1 MRAKDLQKILPV
13 GVSDNKLQLNNV
25 VEFVYDLPIIIYLL
39 VGSKAPHEILPTRT
53 LETFSEKALEKL
65 FQAVAAVREWEM
77 QNTSRALPRRTL
89 LHVSAHKELWS
100 SSRTTTTTT
109 VHATATA
116 TTHCGMCRTSS
127 CSSPNSPYGI
137 CDRAC

>member
-53 LETFSEKALEKL
+53 PERFSEKALEKI
-65 FQAVAAVREWEM
+65 FQAVASVREWEM
-77 QNTSRALPRRTL
+77 QNTSRALP
-89 LHVSAHKELWS
+89 V
-100 SSRTTTTTT
+100 
-109 VHATATA
+109 
-116 TTHCGMCRTSS
+116 
-127 CSSPNSPYGI
+127 SPNSIARLRSQG
-137 CDRAC
+137 ALELK